1 MFNDRIM
8 KPYPKKYIT
17 SIPLFVVLC
26 FSFVGCSSF
35 LEEQDPT
42 NLSPNSFFSIP
53 EHAESAIAA
62 VYAETRFLGNNAGSF
77 SANWQLLEALTGTST
92 TESAENAS
100 LNNLYSLVH
109 DGNNRHIINWWDGLY
124 RVIAQANLVIANVPN
139 INPMDE
145 DARANVLAEAYFLRA
160 WAYFY
165 AVRLWGD
172 IPLITL
178 PQNAAS
184 EDFFPQRT
192 PVAAVYD
199 LIVSDLTKAEAAGLP
214 WMVGSGR
221 VSLAAVKSQ
230 LAFVYLTMAGYPL
243 NKGSEFYAK
252 AAEKAGEVIAF
263 AASNPGTLNLFPDYA
278 AFRDPAMKNVVE
290 QIFMIQFH
298 GSVVPNLQ
306 GLYTRPNFKP
316 VAVTNT
322 GVGTTVPTQSFY
334 NSFAENDLRRQ
345 NRVGFFY
352 SDYYTNGSGPLFDLG
367 GAYIF
372 KFFNQVANGRP
383 GSPGTGVDDLN
394 IHQIRFAEVLLA
406 FAEATNEVGGPT
418 APAYDALK
426 RVTDRAQLELPVQSS
441 FSKESFRLAV
451 WKERWHELCY
461 EGITWFD
468 MVRLRKVLND
478 RTGAF
483 DDFIGHINLS
493 SNQPLKEQHLL
504 LPLPTLEMQ
513 DNPNLT
519 PQNPGY

>member
-1 MFNDRIM
+1 M
-8 KPYPKKYIT
+8 KPHAKKYHT
-17 SIPLFVVLC
+17 SILLFILY
-26 FSFVGCSSF
+26 FTIAGCSSF
-35 LEEQDPT
+35 LEEHDPT
-42 NLSPNSFFSIP
+42 NLSPDSFFSIP

-62 VYAETRFLGNNAGSF
+62 VYAETRFIGNNAGSF

-139 INPMDE
+139 IDPMDE
-145 DARANVLAEAYFLRA
+145 EARANILAEAYFLRA

-172 IPLITL
+172 IPLITT

-184 EDFFPQRT
+184 ADFFPHRA
-192 PVAAVYD
+192 PKEEVYN
-199 LIVSDLTKAEAAGLP
+199 LIVSDLTTAEAAGLP
-214 WMVGSGR
+214 WMVNSGR

-230 LAFVYLTMAGYPL
+230 LAIVYLTMAGYPL
-243 NKGSEFYAK
+243 NKGNEYYAQ

-263 AASNPGTLNLFPDYA
+263 AASNPGTLNLFSDYA
-278 AFRDPAMKNVVE
+278 AFRNPAQKNVVE

-298 GSVVPNLQ
+298 GSIVQNLH

-334 NSFAENDLRRQ
+334 NSFADDDLRRQ

-352 SDYYTNGSGPLFDLG
+352 TDYYTNGSGPLFDLG
-367 GAYIF
+367 GPYIF
-372 KFFNQVANGRP
+372 KFFNPVANGRP
-383 GSPGTGVDDLN
+383 ANPGTGVDDLN

-406 FAEATNEVGGPT
+406 YAEAENEVNGPT
-418 APAYDALK
+418 PAAYDALK
-426 RVTDRAQLELPVQSS
+426 RISDRAQLELPSRSS
-441 FSKESFRLAV
+441 FSKETFRQAV
-451 WKERWHELCY
+451 WTERWHELCY

-468 MVRLRKVLND
+468 MIRLRKVYND
-478 RTGAF
+478 RTGNF
-483 DDFIGHINLS
+483 DDFIGHVNLS
-493 SNQPLKEQHLL
+493 SNQALKEQHLL